1 MIKQTPFV
9 HCFKTREQKY
19 IYDVNKNTVLRVPEE
34 VYTALSRHN
43 ESSYDSEYIL
53 RLMEKG
59 LLSSNRIESI
69 CHPENDFLYHQLS
82 NKVQRMIL
90 QVTQQCNLRCE
101 YCVYS
106 GGYENR
112 HHSNGKM
119 SLETA
124 IKAIDFLLSHSSEA
138 NSLSIGFYG
147 GEPLL
152 EFPLVKEAMEYAM
165 KRVTKELTFSVTTNG
180 TLLTDEIISYFEKN
194 NVVLLISLDGPKEI
208 HDRNRKFAGGETGTF
223 DKIMNNLMDIRSKH
237 PEYYKKIA
245 FSVVLDPNSDLS
257 CTKNF
262 FSSNELVKDLYKSP
276 SYVDEVLKKDEIE
289 SDGNFEEDL
298 NYECFKL
305 YLSKLGFIDKENIS
319 SLVYIRYSELKRFNN
334 DLKSNPMLSKEWH
347 HSGPCI
353 PGVQRLLVN
362 VNGDLFPCERV
373 SESSDAMKIGNI
385 NEGFDL
391 TKASTLLNIGKLSE
405 DNCKNCWA
413 IRFCTICAKLCDDGN
428 QLCAKTKAINCG
440 RVRRMVEETM
450 KDYCTFKEFDHDF
463 ESEDELLEDFL

>member
-1 MIKQTPFV
+1 MNKQWPLIHSFR
-9 HCFKTREQKY
+9 TRGTNY
-19 IYDVNKNTVLRVPEE
+19 MYDVNKNTILKVPAD
-34 VYTALSRHN
+34 VFNILKTNNDIHDN
-43 ESSYDSEYIL
+43 EYIVNL
-53 RLMEKG
+53 REKG
-59 LLSSNRIESI
+59 FLSSNRIESI
-69 CHPENDFLYHQLS
+69 VHPENDFLEHLLS
-82 NKVQRMIL
+82 CKVQRMIL

-124 IKAIDFLLSHSSEA
+124 IKAIDFLISHSGEA
-138 NSLSIGFYG
+138 NRLSIGFYG

-152 EFPLVKEAMEYAM
+152 EFPLVKQAMEYAM
-165 KRVTKELTFSVTTNG
+165 KRATKKLTFSVTTNG
-180 TLLTDEIISYFEKN
+180 TLLTDEMISYFEKN

-208 HDRNRKFAGGETGTF
+208 HDRNRKFAGGESGTF
-223 DKIMNNLMDIRSKH
+223 DRIMNNLKDIRDKH
-237 PEYYKKIA
+237 PEYYQKIA

-262 FSSNELVKDLYKSP
+262 FSSDELVKDLYKSP
-276 SYVDEVLKKDEIE
+276 SFVDDVLKKNEIE

-298 NYECFKL
+298 KYECFKL
-305 YLSKLGFIDKENIS
+305 YLNKLGFLDKENVS
-319 SLVYIRYSELKRFNN
+319 NLVYSRYGELKRLNN
-334 DLKSNPMLSKEWH
+334 DLQSNPMLSKEWH
-347 HSGPCI
+347 HSGPCL

-362 VNGDLFPCERV
+362 VNGDLLPCERV
-373 SESSDAMKIGNI
+373 SECSDAMKIGNI
-385 NEGFDL
+385 DRGFDFA
-391 TKASTLLNIGKLSE
+391 KASTLLNIGKLSE

-428 QLCAKTKAINCG
+428 QLSAKAKAIHCG
-440 RVRRMVEETM
+440 RVRKMVEETM
-450 KDYCTFKEFDHDF
+450 KDYCTLKEFDHDF